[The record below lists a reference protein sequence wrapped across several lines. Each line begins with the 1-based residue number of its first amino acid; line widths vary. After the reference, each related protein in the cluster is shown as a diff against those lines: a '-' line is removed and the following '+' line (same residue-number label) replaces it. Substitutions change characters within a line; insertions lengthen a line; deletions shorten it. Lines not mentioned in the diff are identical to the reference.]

1 MGALTLW
8 LQVLT
13 KRGKKEKK
21 FNFYSFNLA
30 FHSVS
35 FPFSLRSFLHTLL
48 FLHKQLFNGLLWEST
63 YRTSH
68 LRKQRCQRLVFE
80 ARLCPPLSQHLF
92 FFWAACSFTFLLQAV
107 FSSSSLFRFTSFGF
121 FKPHSTVKKRFLTNR
136 RAKAHINPYTQHKA
150 TLRAPFHQWGSGVS
164 ELSTGNTLTVVFSFF
179 FFTSGTLRRYRFF
192 PK

>member
-1 MGALTLW
+1 MGEYCNRCRTPCLWTNSWTLRNRGRKKKMGALPWW

-21 FNFYSFNLA
+21 FKSYSFNLA

-80 ARLCPPLSQHLF
+80 ARLCPPPSQHLF
-92 FFWAACSFTFLLQAV
+92 FFFEQHVLLLFFSKLFSLLLHSLDSQVSVSSNHTQQWKNV
-107 FSSSSLFRFTSFGF
+107 FNQPTRQSS
-121 FKPHSTVKKRFLTNR
+121 H
-136 RAKAHINPYTQHKA
+136 
-150 TLRAPFHQWGSGVS
+150 
-164 ELSTGNTLTVVFSFF
+164 
-179 FFTSGTLRRYRFF
+179 
-192 PK
+192 